1 MPLKERRPLTPGQRG
16 MNFLDFAEI
25 TKSTPEKSL
34 LQPYKRKAGRNNH
47 GRITTRHR
55 GGGHKKQYRVI
66 DYKRDKE
73 NVPARVAAI
82 EYDPNRNCRIALLL
96 YADGE
101 KRYILAPNNLK
112 VNDTVISGH
121 GENIE
126 QKVGNSMPLRN
137 ITVGEFIHNIELKPG
152 AGGQLVRTAGAVAQ
166 LLAKE
171 GEQAVVRL
179 PSSEM
184 RRVNINC
191 RATLGQLGN
200 LDYSNMSLGKAGR
213 KRYLGFRPTV
223 RGSAM
228 NPVDHP
234 HGGGEGKCPIGG
246 QPKTPWGKPAMGLK
260 TRKPKMSD
268 REIIARRKK

>member
-16 MNFLDFAEI
+16 MSFIDFSEI
-25 TKSTPEKSL
+25 TKSKPEKRL
-34 LQPYKRKAGRNNH
+34 LLPYKRTSGRNNQ
-47 GRITTRHR
+47 GRITTRHK
-55 GGGHKKQYRVI
+55 GGGHKKQYRII

-73 NVPARVAAI
+73 NIPAKVVAF
-82 EYDPNRNCRIALLL
+82 EYDPNRNCRIALLI
-96 YADGE
+96 YKDGE

-112 VNDTVISGH
+112 VSDTVISG
-121 GENIE
+121 ESVE
-126 QKVGNSMPLRN
+126 QKVGNSMPLRS
-137 ITVGEFIHNIELKPG
+137 ITVGEFVHNVELKPG

-171 GEQAVVRL
+171 DEDATLRL
-179 PSSEM
+179 PSGEM

-200 LDYSNMSLGKAGR
+200 LDHSNVSLGKAGR
-213 KRYLGFRPTV
+213 KRYLGIRPTV

-234 HGGGEGKCPIGG
+234 HGGGEGRCPIGG

-260 TRKPKMSD
+260 TRKPKLSD
-268 REIIARRKK
+268 KYIVSRRKK

>member
-16 MNFLDFAEI
+16 MTFIDFSEI
-25 TKSTPEKSL
+25 TKSKPEKKL
-34 LQPYKRKAGRNNH
+34 LLPYKRISGRNNQ
-47 GRITTRHR
+47 GRITTRHK
-55 GGGHKKQYRVI
+55 GGGHKKQYRII
-66 DYKRDKE
+66 DYKRDKD
-73 NVPARVAAI
+73 NILAKVVAL
-82 EYDPNRNCRIALLL
+82 EYDPNRNCRIALLI
-96 YADGE
+96 YKDGE

-112 VNDTVISGH
+112 VSDTVIS

-126 QKVGNSMPLRN
+126 QKMGNAMPLRN
-137 ITVGEFIHNIELKPG
+137 VTVGEFVHNVELKPG
-152 AGGQLVRTAGAVAQ
+152 AGGQLVRTAGGTAQ

-171 GEQAVVRL
+171 DEEATLRL
-179 PSSEM
+179 PSGEM

-200 LDYSNMSLGKAGR
+200 LDHLNVKLGKAGR
-213 KRYLGFRPTV
+213 KRYLGIRPTV

-234 HGGGEGKCPIGG
+234 HGGGEGRCPIGG

-260 TRKPKMSD
+260 TRKPKLSD
-268 REIIARRKK
+268 RYIVSRRKK